1 MYVLHCR
8 VVDLTVLEL
17 ARVRTLFTD
26 PASSAVW
33 RCCACCVTCAGEA
46 KCEALSAKSVA
57 PLHAGGFWCV
67 AGHTR
72 SVVVSR
78 VYHASALTPSDAPP
92 CVCVCVVAT
101 YQAATY
107 SSART
112 TPAHRGLRRRMAH
125 LLTRC

>member
-8 VVDLTVLEL
+8 VVVLTMLEL
-17 ARVRTLFTD
+17 ACVRTLFTD

-33 RCCACCVTCAGEA
+33 RSCACCVTCAGEA

-72 SVVVSR
+72 SVVVPR
-78 VYHASALTPSDAPP
+78 VYHASALTPFRLVPM
-92 CVCVCVVAT
+92 CVCVRLPPT
-101 YQAATY
+101 RPPPIRRPGLLRLIAAFVDVW
-107 SSART
+107 RIF
-112 TPAHRGLRRRMAH
+112 
-125 LLTRC
+125 